1 MRLNAYYYSFGG
13 TGEECVD
20 RVLSAVACAGKAYH
34 HTEHWSDECSAW
46 DGLRGDS
53 PVDWI
58 ANAAEDAAAELARL
72 RKELELAQAALAR
85 VDRLADRLHELARD
99 HFEQGL
105 GESGLHHENVRGWEL
120 NAAGNSIKLAIDPEA
135 KFAKA
140 PL

>member
-34 HTEHWSDECSAW
+34 HTEHWADECSAW

-58 ANAAEDAAAELARL
+58 ANAAEDAAAEVAKLRAEVSRL
-72 RKELELAQAALAR
+72 TAERAAIWREGFHAAEEAIGLNHCG
-85 VDRLADRLHELARD
+85 VDLCPYADSLHSQVHAP
-99 HFEQGL
+99 
-105 GESGLHHENVRGWEL
+105 
-120 NAAGNSIKLAIDPEA
+120 GNDPS
-135 KFAKA
+135 
-140 PL
+140 PR